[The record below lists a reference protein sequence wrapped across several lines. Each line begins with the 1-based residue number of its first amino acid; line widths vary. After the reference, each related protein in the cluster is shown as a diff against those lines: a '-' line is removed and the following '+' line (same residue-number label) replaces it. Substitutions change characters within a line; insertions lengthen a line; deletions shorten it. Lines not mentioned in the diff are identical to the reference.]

1 MTITDK
7 RDPRTLTIKNT
18 LPTPWTPPFPK
29 NQQAKPPHSCVVGRL
44 PAHEN
49 RLRLYQVNATSNPQA
64 AAEQAGKIYRAVTTK
79 FGHPSRSRHLRF
91 RNRASHGREGRGS
104 EPRTG
109 QLALRGPDFDRRAE
123 SSQRLALLVVG

>member
-7 RDPRTLTIKNT
+7 RDPRTLTVKNT

-29 NQQAKPPHSCVVGRL
+29 NQQAKPPYSCVVRRL

-64 AAEQAGKIYRAVTTK
+64 AAEQARKIYRGVTTK

-104 EPRTG
+104 EPRRG
-109 QLALRGPDFDRRAE
+109 QLAPRGPELKKRF
-123 SSQRLALLVVG
+123 